1 MGWCVQKMGF
11 EGFWSVVSFEIEVLL
26 FKDQD
31 RDYVLLKLLF
41 IIRRPFWRSIVIFPW
56 TLFTFKT
63 SLFMIKIT
71 TLTIFRGTIKT
82 YWLSPT
88 FFNFF
93 FLRAH
98 FLWSIADFQ
107 TYHKKLKIVFLLFYQ
122 KITQKFKPPVKHFH
136 AQAHPTSKKSRK
148 IKTTP
153 TPPIKHFTPLY
164 SLTNSKTNKINITK
178 PTPL

>member
-56 TLFTFKT
+56 TLFTFVDLT
-63 SLFMIKIT
+63 FYDQHHNSDYFTRYHQNLLTFSDLFFEGSL
-71 TLTIFRGTIKT
+71 
-82 YWLSPT
+82 
-88 FFNFF
+88 
-93 FLRAH
+93 
-98 FLWSIADFQ
+98 LWSIADFQ